1 MERGVRMNEQINITT
16 FHELLN
22 SDLDKGSLFDLLR
35 GLTEIKELS
44 DFTMK
49 GGVQP
54 LGSWAGWKW

>member
-1 MERGVRMNEQINITT
+1 MNEQMNITT

-35 GLTEIKELS
+35 GLTEVQEPS
-44 DFTMK
+44 DLALK
-49 GGVQP
+49 GGAQP